1 MAAECVRAETQ
12 KQKARRVARLGSAD
26 DCGWPQAIIL
36 VAELTRRPP
45 DGFGVRRFEDA
56 DHTSRIG
63 SHVAHDVSHAV
74 RFETPCVSPLR
85 IVVPVDVEVPVLE
98 VVLDNDGFH
107 KLISP
112 GRINWIC
119 YFVLLTLYAC
129 AYRHA
134 CGLCPARRGD
144 ANIYRVS
151 RTNKKPGAGRAL
163 CCVECD
169 ARFALR
175 RRARPRPSRR
185 RRVCMPRSTRM

>member
-1 MAAECVRAETQ
+1 MLGLLGLGWIRCVRA
-12 KQKARRVARLGSAD
+12 KKKPGAWPGLGSTD

-36 VAELTRRPP
+36 VAELTCRPP

-85 IVVPVDVEVPVLE
+85 IVVPVDVEGSVLE

-107 KLISP
+107 ELISP

-119 YFVLLTLYAC
+119 YFVLLMLYAC

-151 RTNKKPGAGRAL
+151 RTNKKPGAGPGSL
-163 CCVECD
+163 
-169 ARFALR
+169 LR
-175 RRARPRPSRR
+175 R
-185 RRVCMPRSTRM
+185 M